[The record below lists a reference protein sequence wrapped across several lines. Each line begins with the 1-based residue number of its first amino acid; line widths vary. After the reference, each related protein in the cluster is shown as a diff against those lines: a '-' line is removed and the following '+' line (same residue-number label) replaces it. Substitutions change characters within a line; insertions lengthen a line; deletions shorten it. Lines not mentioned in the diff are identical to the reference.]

1 MISTSKTGAV
11 KIITMSLGVAWL
23 VAGCAGGTPGA
34 EEATSAAPSAAA
46 PQAAPRT
53 PSAAPGTPEGGICEV
68 LLPQQEGFNY
78 FPPLI
83 LSEREGA
90 PELLEAMIAQLE
102 DIDATAV
109 PELQTDLETLAG
121 TMALGRGEAKDFDYD
136 AFVAAKVEVDKWVNA
151 SCI

>member
-11 KIITMSLGVAWL
+11 KIVTMALGVAWL
-23 VAGCAGGTPGA
+23 VAGCSGGTTGA

-53 PSAAPGTPEGGICEV
+53 PSAAPGTPEGDICEV

-83 LSEREGA
+83 MSEREGA
-90 PELLEAMIAQLE
+90 PELLDAMIAQVE

-109 PELQTDLETLAG
+109 PELEADLQTLAAS
-121 TMALGRGEAKDFDYD
+121 MALGRGEAKDFDYD

>member
-11 KIITMSLGVAWL
+11 KIITMSLGVVWL
-23 VAGCAGGTPGA
+23 VAGCSGGTPGA
-34 EEATSAAPSAAA
+34 GEATSAAA

-53 PSAAPGTPEGGICEV
+53 PSAAPGTPEGEICEV

>member
-11 KIITMSLGVAWL
+11 KIVTMSLGVAWL
-23 VAGCAGGTPGA
+23 VAGCSGGTTGA

-53 PSAAPGTPEGGICEV
+53 PSAAPGTPEGDICEV

-83 LSEREGA
+83 MSEREGA
-90 PELLEAMIAQLE
+90 PELLDAMIAQVE

-109 PELQTDLETLAG
+109 PELEADLQTLAAS
-121 TMALGRGEAKDFDYD
+121 MALGRGEAKDFDYD